1 MDGFRIDPDAL
12 ETPSTQ
18 IVAGVLDALC
28 AGRLTTGDQLP
39 SVRALAAHLGV
50 NTNTVGRA
58 YAELERLDV
67 VEGRRGSGVYV
78 SSRGALRA
86 SRIRRR
92 ATLRAFERASNVALR
107 AGHPPSVL
115 VDTLERLTAL
125 EPTSSDSARSQGRT

>member
-58 YAELERLDV
+58 YDSVTLGPDHGDHVPSTCTENCRL
-67 VEGRRGSGVYV
+67 
-78 SSRGALRA
+78 
-86 SRIRRR
+86 
-92 ATLRAFERASNVALR
+92 
-107 AGHPPSVL
+107 
-115 VDTLERLTAL
+115 
-125 EPTSSDSARSQGRT
+125 